1 MPGILLDDLLQ
12 QARTSLAAG
21 PAPASLLQ
29 SQQPELPVSGGTAS
43 PGPDISGLTPAAQ
56 AAFNAQRSGE
66 RSGVAPSDIT
76 DPSSTPGPPGIA
88 DTSPGAGVAPDTG
101 QTGGGGPTGPTGPSA
116 GPSGASGGAG
126 GSAGP

>member
-43 PGPDISGLTPAAQ
+43 PGPDISGLTPASLGGRAGLSLGLPSTALTGLGRFGP
-56 AAFNAQRSGE
+56 AAL
-66 RSGVAPSDIT
+66 APF
-76 DPSSTPGPPGIA
+76 A
-88 DTSPGAGVAPDTG
+88 AGAGVGLGQIGFFSGWLDTARRRFGLGPAAPH
-101 QTGGGGPTGPTGPSA
+101 P
-116 GPSGASGGAG
+116 
-126 GSAGP
+126 